1 MPDTPKIDLQRD
13 GDVVVLRMQGG
24 ENRFNR
30 DSIHAIN
37 AALDEVEAM
46 EGSPALVTTGEGKFY
61 SNGLDLAWMSSDEG
75 KAEPGFIGSVLRL
88 FARYLVFPL
97 PTAAA
102 INGHAFAG
110 GLMMALAHDHRVMRA
125 DRGFLCLPEID
136 LGLPLHP
143 GMTAVIQSR
152 LPKQSAHE
160 AIVSGRR
167 YGGEEARAAGI
178 VQETAAEDE
187 VIEKAIARVAP
198 YAGKSRE
205 TMTALKAGLYPHV
218 LEALG
223 AAHLIPGMPIDPELP
238 DA

>member
-1 MPDTPKIDLQRD
+1 MIDLQRD
-13 GDVVVLRMQGG
+13 GDVVVLHMRAG

-30 DSIHAIN
+30 DNIDAIN
-37 AALDEVEAM
+37 AALDEVEGM
-46 EGSPALVTTGEGKFY
+46 DGSPALVTTGEGKFY
-61 SNGLDLAWMSSDEG
+61 SNGLDLAWMTSEEG
-75 KAEPGFIGSVLRL
+75 QAEPGFIGSVLRL
-88 FARYLVFPL
+88 FARYLAFPL

-110 GLMMALAHDHRVMRA
+110 GLMMALAHDHRVMRT

-143 GMTAVIQSR
+143 GMTALIQSR
-152 LPKQSAHE
+152 LSKQTAHE

-167 YGGEEARAAGI
+167 WNAPDALAAGI
-178 VQETAAEDE
+178 VQATGAEDE
-187 VIEKAIARVAP
+187 VIEKAIALVAP

-223 AAHLIPGMPIDPELP
+223 AADLIPGMPVDPELP
-238 DA
+238 RA